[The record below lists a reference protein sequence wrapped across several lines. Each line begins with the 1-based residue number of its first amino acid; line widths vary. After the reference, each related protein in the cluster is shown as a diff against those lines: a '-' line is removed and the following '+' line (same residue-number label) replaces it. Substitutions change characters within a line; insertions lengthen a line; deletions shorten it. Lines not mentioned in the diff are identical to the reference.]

1 MKLLDISDVANRSGV
16 PASALRYYE
25 ELGLISSVGRHGLR
39 RQFGPEVLLQLTL
52 IAMGRAAGFSL
63 EEIRTIFGADGKPS
77 IPRAQLLA
85 KADELDRQVRKL
97 SALSG
102 TIRHVAECKA
112 PSHFACPKFERLM
125 RLAARTKMRS
135 PLRSN

>member
-1 MKLLDISDVANRSGV
+1 MKLFDISDVAKRSGV

-63 EEIRTIFGADGKPS
+63 DEIRTIFGADGKPS

-85 KADELDRQVRKL
+85 KADELNRQVRKL
-97 SALSG
+97 SALRD
-102 TIRHVAECKA
+102 TVLHVAECKA
-112 PSHFACPKFERLM
+112 PSHFACPKFKRLM
-125 RLAARTKMRS
+125 RLAARTRTRT
-135 PLRSN
+135 P